1 MLSLKTVFGGMRQF
15 GEAQMTARTDSPLAR
30 TTVLCGI
37 VALLVTLALA
47 FCPRSAAYAS
57 PTATRA
63 APPIGQCLLH
73 YDTRS
78 ADAGSVRP
86 AIAANRPVP
95 HNAPRNRLAAAG
107 FPAIAAA
114 MAGAFLAGCGLL
126 FVTVGRRRRI

>member
-1 MLSLKTVFGGMRQF
+1 MRQL
-15 GEAQMTARTDSPLAR
+15 GEAQMTARTDSTPAR
-30 TTVLCGI
+30 TTVLCGF

-47 FCPRSAAYAS
+47 FCPRSVAYAS
-57 PTATRA
+57 TTATRA
-63 APPIGQCLLH
+63 APPSKQCLLH
-73 YDTRS
+73 FDARS

-86 AIAANRPVP
+86 AIAATSPVP